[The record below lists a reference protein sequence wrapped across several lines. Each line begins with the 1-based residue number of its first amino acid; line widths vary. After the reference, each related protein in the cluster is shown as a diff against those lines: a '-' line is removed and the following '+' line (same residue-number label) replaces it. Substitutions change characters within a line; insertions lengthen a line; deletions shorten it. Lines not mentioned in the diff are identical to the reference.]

1 MKALNTGRKIFTIP
15 FDNGDKIILEFNPTD
30 YKFYTLYLQLT
41 KNVGKIFL
49 EFEETAKSSFG
60 EKEVALYEET
70 EKKIKEEFDKVF
82 GVGAGDQIFKYCSP
96 VSIVDG
102 QYYPFYF
109 LEAFEPEIVSV
120 MNEKAKKSA
129 EKAKKYKE
137 SDV

>member
-49 EFEETAKSSFG
+49 EFEETAKASFG

-82 GVGAGDQIFKYCSP
+82 GVGAGDQIVLLSRFDCRRTVLP
-96 VSIVDG
+96 LLF
-102 QYYPFYF
+102 P
-109 LEAFEPEIVSV
+109 
-120 MNEKAKKSA
+120 
-129 EKAKKYKE
+129 
-137 SDV
+137 